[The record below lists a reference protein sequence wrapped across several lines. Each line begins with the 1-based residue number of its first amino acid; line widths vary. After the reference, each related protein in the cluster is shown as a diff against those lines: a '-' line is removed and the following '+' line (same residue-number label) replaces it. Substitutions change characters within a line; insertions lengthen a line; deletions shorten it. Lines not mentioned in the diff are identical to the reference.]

1 MDPLTHGLAG
11 ALIAKAFFAPKPQP
25 LAGPHVA
32 SPVSNR
38 PSAVATWVV
47 TLGAVFPDA
56 DFVFNLFSRSRVAT
70 LEYHRWITHSVVC
83 LPAFALG
90 LAAVTWWWVRWRGD
104 GASRRESTA
113 RRDEERH
120 ARQSLALGKAGAEPP
135 HSTGAGI
142 TFWALAGMYAAG
154 IGSHILLDAITSW
167 GTQAWAPLSRAR
179 VNWDWVFILDGA
191 LTAMLL
197 LPLIAAWLLRHPHQA
212 VTQATLCWAAMTLSL
227 AALRLAATVI
237 GAPFSWRQVWAGS
250 ALLGG
255 VLFMA
260 ARISRAPAGTENSRA
275 ELLSSLERRWCRA
288 GCFAA
293 GAYLAL
299 CAAAHE
305 VALARV
311 RQAVT
316 AKGWA
321 AENVGA
327 LPLPPFATR
336 WGGLVRTPDGVHLA
350 LFNLLDD
357 APLEFA
363 FNADSAPPELLAR
376 ARQLPEVQ
384 TYFWFAR
391 FPVMRLNDAAGH
403 RTLVFNDLRFVR
415 RWSSAP
421 ALFEYHVIFDPAGQV
436 LDHGWAASLA
446 RD

>member
-1 MDPLTHGLAG
+1 
-11 ALIAKAFFAPKPQP
+11 
-25 LAGPHVA
+25 
-32 SPVSNR
+32 
-38 PSAVATWVV
+38 VV

-83 LPAFALG
+83 LPVFALG
-90 LAAVTWWWVRWRGD
+90 LAAVTWWWLRRYGTQNRY
-104 GASRRESTA
+104 GASPEHLRSPA
-113 RRDEERH
+113 FLCD
-120 ARQSLALGKAGAEPP
+120 S
-135 HSTGAGI
+135 
-142 TFWALAGMYAAG
+142 TFWTVAGTYAVG
-154 IGSHILLDAITSW
+154 IASHILLDAITSW
-167 GTQAWAPLSRAR
+167 GTLVWAPLSRAR
-179 VNWDWVFILDGA
+179 VNWDWVFILDGM
-191 LTAMLL
+191 LTASLL
-197 LPLIAAWLLRHPHQA
+197 LPLIAAWLLRHPQRA
-212 VTQATLCWAAMTLSL
+212 VVHAAFCWMAMTLVL
-227 AALRLAATVI
+227 AALRMAANVI
-237 GAPFSWRQVWAGS
+237 GAPFSWLQVWAGS

-255 VLFMA
+255 VLCIA

-321 AENVGA
+321 AEKVGA

-336 WGGLVRTPDGVHLA
+336 WGGLVRTRDGVHLA

-391 FPVMRLNDAAGH
+391 FPVMRLNEAAGR

-421 ALFEYHVIFDPAGQV
+421 ALFEYHVIFNPAGQV
-436 LDHGWAASLA
+436 LDHGWAESLA